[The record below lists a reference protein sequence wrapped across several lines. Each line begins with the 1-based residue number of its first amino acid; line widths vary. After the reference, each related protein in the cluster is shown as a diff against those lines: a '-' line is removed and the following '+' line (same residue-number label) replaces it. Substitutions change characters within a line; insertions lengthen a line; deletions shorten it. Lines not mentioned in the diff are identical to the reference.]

1 MAGILA
7 HTLVVVQEFVSGLSG
22 RWSELMA
29 TLEGYLGPMGPW
41 VVWGTVA
48 FFALF
53 FISKAAKLAFDLLRL
68 VALPSAAFSIALA
81 MLVPCWPPM
90 KTFPAFLAVTTA
102 MMLLRGR

>member
-7 HTLVVVQEFVSGLSG
+7 HTLVAVRDFIGGLSG

-29 TLEGYLGPMGPW
+29 TVEGYLGPMGPW
-41 VVWGTVA
+41 ILWGTVA

-68 VALPSAAFSIALA
+68 VFLPSAALSIALA
-81 MLVPCWPPM
+81 MLVPCWPAM
-90 KTFPAFLAVTTA
+90 RTFPALLAVTTA
-102 MMLLRGR
+102 MMFLRGR